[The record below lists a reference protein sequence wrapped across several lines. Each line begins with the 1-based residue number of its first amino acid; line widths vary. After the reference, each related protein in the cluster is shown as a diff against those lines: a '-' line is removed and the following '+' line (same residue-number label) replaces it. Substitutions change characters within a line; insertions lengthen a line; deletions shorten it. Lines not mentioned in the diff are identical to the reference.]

1 MAMTTIRTKPYDNV
15 TEAWLCKSK
24 CDSDY
29 NHVYYPTAVT
39 TASKN
44 TLVTEYLT
52 SLKNSGLHITEIKHP
67 IRFRSSFV
75 VAINLE
81 TAKLYNYVI
90 YQDKA
95 SNFKRNGE
103 VIERYCFIKDYV
115 AVNDEL
121 TALVLAPDV
130 WTQCFLCDNVSFDP
144 KTLVSRMHVKSDAV
158 GEWRIPENVTATRYV
173 QCDEQSAKVVAWTNG
188 SGNWI
193 ANTSTDV
200 AYARQN
206 CMLAIFV
213 SSVDGWATSSYTD
226 LETWCNNGNYAG
238 GQWDGGF
245 TGQTVLHVKHAN
257 FCQAYSGLHCFLC
270 SYQATRTTIEAITD
284 QNIGNILNIVT
295 LPQICIHA
303 IVGGAYINRAFNDT
317 SANCRCLISYTRGD
331 NTERWQ
337 GYSPRNKKAWL
348 DSKVIVK
355 DNCGTTQ
362 TFNVCDF
369 KDTEVY
375 FEVVTPFAPDSSA
388 WVIPCNYNRKCIEN
402 AGKSIEV
409 TSGGVTHYFTPNWD
423 YAFAC
428 SPFPNNSFTS
438 DSYQAYLA
446 QNGGLDNMYKQVQL
460 SNAMTELSANQNI
473 AQQNLS
479 IAQNTL
485 QANLAQ
491 TTYTNSQSNLLN
503 YTVGQLTNK
512 FNNLLGTDITNI
524 GAKNAGTSAYDYLN
538 WNYAGGKQAE
548 QNRVTQAS
556 YENANAFA
564 QESIGYIQQNANKQ
578 KQLNELSLQMT
589 LSGAKAIPDS
599 GVTGTATGVAFT
611 GMLGLAFSTV
621 TPCYVDAV
629 MLDFMLDKYGYQ
641 VNEYITPGVSGSTC
655 VNPLIGNTYHNYVQ
669 TENVRLINNGAV
681 GETELRVLE
690 SILNN
695 GVHLWH
701 NKNYIRRFDLT
712 DSKLSSVNGYTLSDG
727 VTHYNGSGF

>member
-29 NHVYYPTAVT
+29 NHVFYPSAVT
-39 TASKN
+39 PANKES
-44 TLVTEYLT
+44 LVTAYIDGLKT
-52 SLKNSGLHITEIKHP
+52 SGIHITELKHP

-75 VAINLE
+75 VALNLE

-103 VIERYCFIKDYV
+103 IVERYCFIKDYV

-121 TALVLAPDV
+121 TALVLVPDV
-130 WTQCFLCDNVSFDP
+130 WTQCFLCDDVGFDP
-144 KTLVSRMHVKSDAV
+144 KTLFARMHTKNDDI
-158 GEWRIPENVTATRYV
+158 GEWRIPENVTATRFI
-173 QCDEQSAKVVAWTNG
+173 QGDESPARIMAWVDAH
-188 SGNWI
+188 GNWI
-193 ANTSTDV
+193 ANSNTTTS
-200 AYARQN
+200 YGRSN

-213 SSVDGWATSSYTD
+213 SSVDGWATSSYTE
-226 LETWCNNGNYAG
+226 LSTWVTDSYDNTV
-238 GQWDGGF
+238 WDGGF
-245 TGQTVLHVKHAN
+245 TGQTVIHVKHAN

-270 SYQATRTTIEAITD
+270 SYQATRSTIEAITD

-295 LPQICIHA
+295 LPQVAIHSV
-303 IVGGAYINRAFNDT
+303 VGGAYYNRALNSN
-317 SANCRCLISYTRGD
+317 SANCRCLVSYESASGTSK
-331 NTERWQ
+331 WQ

-348 DSKVIVK
+348 DSKVLVK
-355 DNCGTTQ
+355 DGCGTTQ
-362 TFNVCDF
+362 SFNLCDF
-369 KDTEVY
+369 KEHKVY

-388 WVIPCNYNRKCIEN
+388 WVIPCNYNKKCIEN
-402 AGKSIEV
+402 ATSSIAV
-409 TSGGVTHYFTPNWD
+409 TSGGTTYYFTPNRN

-428 SPFPNNSFTS
+428 TPFPNNSFTS

-512 FNNLLGTDITNI
+512 FNNMLGADITNA

-548 QNRVTQAS
+548 QNRVTQTS

-564 QESIGYIQQNANKQ
+564 KESIGYIQQNANKQ
-578 KQLNELSLQMT
+578 KQLNELSLQMSLT
-589 LSGAKAIPDS
+589 GAKAIPDT
-599 GVTGTATGVAFT
+599 GITGTATGTAFC
-611 GMLGLAFSTV
+611 GLLGLAFATV

-629 MLDFMLDKYGYQ
+629 MQDFMLDKYGYQ
-641 VNEYITPGVSGSTC
+641 VNEYITVGTTGETC
-655 VNPLIGNTYHNYVQ
+655 VNPLIGNNYHNYVQ

-690 SILNN
+690 SIFNN

-701 NKNYIRRFDLT
+701 DKNNIRRFDLT
-712 DSKLSSVNGYTLSDG
+712 DSRLTTVDNYTLSDG
-727 VTHYNGSGF
+727 VTHYTGSGF